1 MDPAELPPDALLALL
16 DAGAL
21 RLRYQP
27 IVRLAD
33 RAVVG
38 FEALARLEHPTRGT
52 LPPRDF
58 VPQLESHGHGWAL
71 FTHVLTAALT
81 EWTAVF
87 QPGDNLTLSLNA
99 PLDVLR
105 DPLLPDLLR
114 SGCQSIAVPP
124 SRLVLELTETQAV
137 PDAELL
143 RRPLT
148 LLRRLGVALAVDDIL
163 PVTREPGGLLGLP
176 FSTLKLDKRVVR
188 EAAYSASA
196 RAFITSSLN
205 IGHAVGMQVV
215 AEGVED
221 AAILDRMAALMCDQ
235 AQGFH
240 IARPL
245 PAAAIG
251 QWREAW
257 LAG

>member
-1 MDPAELPPDALLALL
+1 MDPAELTPDAVLSLL
-16 DAGAL
+16 DADAL

-33 RAVVG
+33 RAVIG

-58 VPQLESHGHGWAL
+58 VPQLETHGHGWIL
-71 FTHVLTAALT
+71 FTHVLTAALS
-81 EWTAVF
+81 EWAIVF
-87 QPGDNLTLSLNA
+87 QPDDNLTLSLNA

-114 SGCQSIAVPP
+114 SGCQRIAVPAH
-124 SRLVLELTETQAV
+124 RLVLELTETQAV
-137 PDAELL
+137 PDVDVL

-176 FSTLKLDKRVVR
+176 FGTLKLDKRVVR
-188 EAAYSASA
+188 EAADSASA
-196 RAFITSSLN
+196 RAFIRSSLA
-205 IGHAVGMQVV
+205 IGHTVGMQVV

-221 AAILDRMAALMCDQ
+221 AAIWDRMAALGCDQ
-235 AQGFH
+235 AQGFF

-251 QWREAW
+251 GWRAAW
-257 LAG
+257 TGG

>member
-1 MDPAELPPDALLALL
+1 MEPAKLSPNALLALL

-27 IVRLAD
+27 IVRLTD

-38 FEALARLEHPTRGT
+38 FEALARLEHPQHGT
-52 LPPRDF
+52 LPPHDF
-58 VPQLESHGHGWAL
+58 VPQLETHGHGWAL
-71 FTHVLTAALT
+71 FVHVLTVALS
-81 EWTAVF
+81 EWAVVF
-87 QPGDNLTLSLNA
+87 SPDDTFTLSLNTQ
-99 PLDVLR
+99 LDVLC

-114 SGCQSIAVPP
+114 SGCERTGLSP

-148 LLRRLGVALAVDDIL
+148 LLRQLGVALAVDDIL

-176 FSTLKLDKRVVR
+176 FGTLKLDKRVVR
-188 EAAYSASA
+188 EAADSASA
-196 RAFITSSLN
+196 RAFITSSIR

-221 AAILDRMAALMCDQ
+221 AAIWDRMAELGCDQ

-251 QWREAW
+251 QWRKDW
-257 LAG
+257 G

>member
-1 MDPAELPPDALLALL
+1 MDPSELSPDDILPLL

-27 IVRLAD
+27 IVRLTD
-33 RAVVG
+33 RGVVG

-58 VPQLESHGHGWAL
+58 VPQLESHGHGWTL
-71 FTHVLTAALT
+71 FTHVLTTALDEWHSVFAA
-81 EWTAVF
+81 
-87 QPGDNLTLSLNA
+87 DDRLTLSLNT

-105 DPLLPDLLR
+105 DPLLPNLLR
-114 SGCQSIAVPP
+114 SGCARIAVPANL
-124 SRLVLELTETQAV
+124 LVLELTETQAV
-137 PDAELL
+137 PDADVLT
-143 RRPLT
+143 RPLT
-148 LLRRLGVALAVDDIL
+148 ALRRLGVALAVDDIL

-176 FSTLKLDKRVVR
+176 FATLKLDKRVVR
-188 EAAYSASA
+188 EAADSASA

-221 AAILDRMAALMCDQ
+221 AAIWDRMAGLGCDR
-235 AQGFH
+235 AQGFF

-251 QWREAW
+251 LWRDVW
-257 LAG
+257 SAG

>member
-1 MDPAELPPDALLALL
+1 MDAAELSPDEILHRL
-16 DAGAL
+16 DSGAL

-27 IVRLAD
+27 IVRLSD

-38 FEALARLEHPTRGT
+38 FEALARLEHPLRGT
-52 LPPRDF
+52 LPPRSF
-58 VPQLESHGHGWAL
+58 VPPLEQHGHGWAL
-71 FTHVLTAALT
+71 FTHVLATALT
-81 EWTAVF
+81 EWSTVS
-87 QPGDNLTLSLNA
+87 PPEETLTLSLNT
-99 PLDVLR
+99 PLDVLC

-114 SGCQSIAVPP
+114 TSCQRIALAPN
-124 SRLVLELTETQAV
+124 RLVLELTETQAI
-137 PDAELL
+137 PDADLL

-176 FSTLKLDKRVVR
+176 FGTLKLDKRVVR
-188 EAAYSASA
+188 EAADSTSA
-196 RAFITSSLN
+196 RAFIRSSLA
-205 IGHAVGMQVV
+205 IGRTVGMQVV

-221 AAILDRMAALMCDQ
+221 AAIWDRMTALGCDQ
-235 AQGFH
+235 AQGFF

-251 QWREAW
+251 AWRAAW
-257 LAG
+257 SGG